1 MKKSNVLQSLL
12 VALVLIFSTLTAQAT
27 VLLNEN
33 FNYPAGNLYKQ
44 GTVIDSTGL
53 GWIRYGSHSAN
64 PIQVV
69 DGALT
74 YAGYQDNATGKA
86 AKITNGGTTDEDLQL
101 AFTKDPITSGSF
113 YASMLV
119 NITDAGQGDKPAYF
133 VAFTGKTAKG
143 WIDGVNATEYG
154 RIFSI
159 KSGEGKFKLGISKNN
174 ANPSVQTEDLDL
186 GKTYLL
192 VLKYEFVEGTS
203 NDITSLWV
211 NPTDFKNEPTTT
223 LIGTVT
229 QGDVSPTNGLQGIE
243 IRQGQTFDRIPPT
256 ATIDAIRVAT
266 TWAELF
272 SQEAGGE
279 DPDPDPTPAITVDAS
294 SIEFEETFFVGGPA
308 ATKTVNVKATDLTA
322 DITITTTSTN
332 LTVAP
337 TTITKEAAMSE
348 TGANVVVTFTPNVVE
363 YTSPEIVFASEG
375 ATEVKLSVS
384 AYMYDAVDN
393 LAAMIEKKKTEG
405 YYYGIVK
412 SEIAVTQVFTQGS
425 SLRYYIQDATT
436 GFLILSDSYNLL
448 ADLTVGDRFTGAIL
462 NYSNDG
468 LYIESIGTKGENAPV
483 EPEVVTLAEIEANK
497 EKYANRLVRV
507 NDLTFSQTGNFAEEQ
522 QYDIAQGGTS
532 SKLSIFS
539 ASDIIGT
546 TIPSK
551 ADVIGIVRNAT
562 GKPISPRTTADIIA
576 NVATP
581 TISVSQ
587 TAVDFGETIFVLGG
601 ASATTKITV
610 KGADLTGDITITS
623 SSQNLTATPTTIAKA
638 DAMTEAGVEV
648 TLTFTPLAVEWNDP
662 YITIRSEGATQV
674 QVQVAAFVNDAVADL
689 AAMKAKIETEG
700 LFMGYITGE
709 IAVSQAYDFNGLPYF
724 YVQDATAA
732 LMMTGEAEVVG
743 DLVAGD
749 RLTMIGAYYEGGTTF
764 SIASIGT
771 KGENKAVEPDVVTL
785 TELTSNAAQYAFRL
799 VRVNDLTFSQTGNF
813 EAGQQYDIAQGE
825 PAIKLSLF
833 TGSDIIGT
841 AIPSKADV
849 IGIVRN
855 ATGKLISPRTTEDI
869 IDKSIN
875 TSLENAA
882 TAQIYTEAGMLCIV
896 SEAETAVSVY
906 SMLGA
911 EIATVRA
918 TTGTTRIALEQG
930 IYIVRIGGK
939 ASKVIVK

>member
-1 MKKSNVLQSLL
+1 MKKSNLLQSLFVAFLL
-12 VALVLIFSTLTAQAT
+12 VFTTLSAHAKLLLNDNFAYNATTLLNNGTWVAYGSNPNAPIQLVTPALTYQGYQTEAAGKSVSLDKESLAEDAQTIFSGAIT
-27 VLLNEN
+27 E
-33 FNYPAGNLYKQ
+33 GNLYYAALINLTEAPTEKA
-44 GTVIDSTGL
+44 GTIMAFLQPGYS
-53 GWIRYGSHSAN
+53 
-64 PIQVV
+64 
-69 DGALT
+69 GALEVGKT
-74 YAGYQDNATGKA
+74 GTEFALLSALQTADGQYKLQVSRNNTTVAATEQSY
-86 AKITNGGTTDEDLQL
+86 NYGTT
-101 AFTKDPITSGSF
+101 
-113 YASMLV
+113 YLV
-119 NITDAGQGDKPAYF
+119 
-133 VAFTGKTAKG
+133 V
-143 WIDGVNATEYG
+143 V
-154 RIFSI
+154 
-159 KSGEGKFKLGISKNN
+159 
-174 ANPSVQTEDLDL
+174 
-186 GKTYLL
+186 
-192 VLKYEFVEGTS
+192 KYTFVEGTT
-203 NDITSLWV
+203 NDEVRLYV
-211 NPTDFKNEPTTT
+211 NPSIDAEPATADA
-223 LIGTVT
+223 LYNAASGS
-229 QGDVSPTNGLQGIE
+229 DVSRGLLGFELCQAQSGTKNASIL
-243 IRQGQTFDRIPPT
+243 TL
-256 ATIDAIRVAT
+256 DAIRVAT

-507 NDLTFSQTGNFAEEQ
+507 NDLTFSQTGNF
-522 QYDIAQGGTS
+522 
-532 SKLSIFS
+532 
-539 ASDIIGT
+539 
-546 TIPSK
+546 
-551 ADVIGIVRNAT
+551 
-562 GKPISPRTTADIIA
+562 
-576 NVATP
+576 
-581 TISVSQ
+581 
-587 TAVDFGETIFVLGG
+587 
-601 ASATTKITV
+601 
-610 KGADLTGDITITS
+610 
-623 SSQNLTATPTTIAKA
+623 
-638 DAMTEAGVEV
+638 
-648 TLTFTPLAVEWNDP
+648 
-662 YITIRSEGATQV
+662 
-674 QVQVAAFVNDAVADL
+674 
-689 AAMKAKIETEG
+689 
-700 LFMGYITGE
+700 
-709 IAVSQAYDFNGLPYF
+709 
-724 YVQDATAA
+724 
-732 LMMTGEAEVVG
+732 
-743 DLVAGD
+743 
-749 RLTMIGAYYEGGTTF
+749 
-764 SIASIGT
+764 
-771 KGENKAVEPDVVTL
+771 
-785 TELTSNAAQYAFRL
+785 
-799 VRVNDLTFSQTGNF
+799 

-882 TAQIYTEAGMLCIV
+882 TAQIYTETGMLCIV

-906 SMLGA
+906 TMLGA

-930 IYIVRIGGK
+930 IYIVRINGK
-939 ASKVIVK
+939 ATKVIVK

>member
-1 MKKSNVLQSLL
+1 MKKSNLLQSLFVAFLL
-12 VALVLIFSTLTAQAT
+12 VFTTLNAHAE
-27 VLLNEN
+27 LLLTEN
-33 FNYPAGNLYKQ
+33 FNYSTGNLYGQ
-44 GTVIDSTGL
+44 GTSIDPTGL
-53 GWIRYGSHSAN
+53 GWIRYGSHTAN
-64 PIQVV
+64 VIQVV
-69 DGALT
+69 DGALS
-74 YAGYQDNATGKA
+74 YAGYQETATGKA
-86 AKITNGGTTDEDLQL
+86 ARITNGGTTDEDLQF
-101 AFTKDPITSGSF
+101 AFSKDPITSGSF

-133 VAFTGKTAKG
+133 IAFTGKTSKG
-143 WIDGVNATEYG
+143 WVDGVNATEYG

-159 KSGEGKFKLGISKNN
+159 KSGEGKFQLGISKNN
-174 ANPSVQTEDLDL
+174 AAPSVTTEDLDL

-192 VLKYEFVEGTS
+192 VLKYEFIDGS
-203 NDITSLWV
+203 NNDITSLWV
-211 NPTDFKNEPTTT
+211 NPADFKNEPTTT
-223 LIGTVT
+223 LIGTIS
-229 QGDVSPTNGLQGIE
+229 QGDASATNGLQGIE
-243 IRQGQTFDRIPPT
+243 IRQGQNFERLTPT

-272 SQEAGGE
+272 NQTAGGE
-279 DPDPDPTPAITVDAS
+279 DQDPVPAISVNTT
-294 SIEFEETFFVGGPA
+294 SIEFEGTMFVGGPA
-308 ATKTVNVKATDLTA
+308 VTKTVNVKATDLTA
-322 DITITTTSTN
+322 DITITTTSAN
-332 LTVAP
+332 LTVEPA
-337 TTITKEAAMSE
+337 TITKEAAMSE
-348 TGANVVVTFTPNVVE
+348 TGANVVVTFTPNSIETGFPNV
-363 YTSPEIVFASEG
+363 VFASEG
-375 ATEVKLSVS
+375 ATEVKVPVSV
-384 AYMYDAVDN
+384 YVVNAVAN
-393 LAAMIEKKKTEG
+393 LGEMVAKAKEEG
-405 YYYGIVK
+405 YYYGAI
-412 SEIAVTQVFTQGS
+412 SGEIAVTHSYTQSGQNC
-425 SLRYYIQDATT
+425 LYIQDATAA
-436 GFLILSDSYNLL
+436 FLVYDTYENMG
-448 ADLTVGDRFTGAIL
+448 DLKAGDRFTGASV
-462 NYSNDG
+462 YYG
-468 LYIESIGTKGENAPV
+468 GGEFYIESIGKKGENKAV
-483 EPEVVTLAEIEANK
+483 EPEDVTLAELATNEGKA
-497 EKYANRLVRV
+497 KYAFRLVRV
-507 NDLTFSQTGNFAEEQ
+507 SNVKFSATGKFESQ
-522 QYDIAQGGTS
+522 QYDITQGGTTAKMS
-532 SKLSIFS
+532 FFTGSE
-539 ASDIIGT
+539 IIGT
-546 TIPSK
+546 DIPGR
-551 ADVIGIVRNAT
+551 ADIVGVVRNAN
-562 GKPISPRTTADIIA
+562 GNLISPRTTADISAIA
-576 NVATP
+576 ATP

-601 ASATTKITV
+601 TSATTKITV

-648 TLTFTPLAVEWNDP
+648 TLTFTPLAVEWDDP

-700 LFMGYITGE
+700 FFMGYITGE

-799 VRVNDLTFSQTGNF
+799 VRINDITFSQTGDF
-813 EAGQQYDIAQGE
+813 AFGTQYDIAQGE
-825 PAIKLSLF
+825 AVAKLSLF
-833 TGSDIIGT
+833 AESDIIGT
-841 AIPSKADV
+841 QLPSKADV

-875 TSLENAA
+875 TSLADAYAA
-882 TAQIYTEAGMLCIV
+882 QVYTETGMLCIV

-906 SMLGA
+906 TMLGA

-930 IYIVRIGGK
+930 IYIVRINGK
-939 ASKVIVK
+939 ATKVIVK

>member
-1 MKKSNVLQSLL
+1 MKKSNLLQSLFVAFLL
-12 VALVLIFSTLTAQAT
+12 VFPTLNAHAELLLNDNFAYNATTLLKNGTWVAYGSHPNAPIQLVTPALTYQGYQTEAAGKSVSLGKESSAEDAQIIFSGAIT
-27 VLLNEN
+27 E
-33 FNYPAGNLYKQ
+33 GNLYYAALINLTEAPTEKA
-44 GTVIDSTGL
+44 GTIMAFLQPGRSGVLEAGKTGTEFAL
-53 GWIRYGSHSAN
+53 LSALQTADGQYKL
-64 PIQVV
+64 QVSRNNTTV
-69 DGALT
+69 A
-74 YAGYQDNATGKA
+74 ATEQSY
-86 AKITNGGTTDEDLQL
+86 NYGTT
-101 AFTKDPITSGSF
+101 
-113 YASMLV
+113 YLV
-119 NITDAGQGDKPAYF
+119 I
-133 VAFTGKTAKG
+133 V
-143 WIDGVNATEYG
+143 
-154 RIFSI
+154 
-159 KSGEGKFKLGISKNN
+159 
-174 ANPSVQTEDLDL
+174 
-186 GKTYLL
+186 
-192 VLKYEFVEGTS
+192 KYTFVEGIT
-203 NDITSLWV
+203 NDEVRLYV
-211 NPTDFKNEPTTT
+211 NPSIDAEPATADA
-223 LIGTVT
+223 LYNAVSGS
-229 QGDVSPTNGLQGIE
+229 DVSRGLLGFELCQAQSGSKNASVL
-243 IRQGQTFDRIPPT
+243 TL
-256 ATIDAIRVAT
+256 DAIRVAT

-799 VRVNDLTFSQTGNF
+799 VRINDITFSQTGDF
-813 EAGQQYDIAQGE
+813 AFGTQYDIAQGE
-825 PAIKLSLF
+825 AVAKLSLF
-833 TGSDIIGT
+833 AESDIIGT
-841 AIPSKADV
+841 QLPNKADV

-875 TSLENAA
+875 TSLADAYAA
-882 TAQIYTEAGMLCIV
+882 QVYTETGMLCIV

-906 SMLGA
+906 TMLGA

-930 IYIVRIGGK
+930 IYIVRINGK
-939 ASKVIVK
+939 ATKVIVK